1 MKDFFASFFLAYFVG
16 TLANSSVNSMKSDQM
31 RKAQCHIN
39 YISNFYAGPNNKKLE
54 QQLAEIKEEI
64 KAMKRKEPGRNA
76 TKGWYNDVK

>member
-39 YISNFYAGPNNKKLE
+39 YISNFYAGPNSKKLE
-54 QQLAEIKEEI
+54 QQLAEIEEEI
-64 KAMKRKEPGRNA
+64 KAMKRKEPGRNS
-76 TKGWYNDVK
+76 TKGWYNAVK

>member
-1 MKDFFASFFLAYFVG
+1 MKDFFASFFLAYFVQ

-39 YISNFYAGPNNKKLE
+39 YISNFYAGPNSKKLE